1 MTGAPSG
8 APDISPES
16 FQMSTK
22 TFSGP
27 VKAGTIRATTGTTVG
42 TNMSNVGFAVMA
54 QSDSLTQS
62 TTSAASGIIIPAN
75 SQIINMYVLVQT
87 AWDGGTN
94 TLDVG
99 ISGNTDLYVD
109 GLDTST
115 AGNHRATAAAT
126 GTEANWRDIGTSDV
140 TIYIQSVATGNGAGV
155 LTVEYIQNRN
165 LT

>member
-1 MTGAPSG
+1 MGT
-8 APDISPES
+8 
-16 FQMSTK
+16 T

-27 VKAGTIRATTGTTVG
+27 VKAGPISVTTGTTVG
-42 TNMSNVGFAVMA
+42 TNMKNTGQVVMSQTVAVD
-54 QSDSLTQS
+54 Q
-62 TTSAASGIIIPAN
+62 SAAVLEISTEADTGIIIPAN